1 MDEEATDPVR
11 TQSPQNV
18 VLRSDEDRVTQLSVV
33 SRLLD
38 LPPRF
43 QRQAHLVFVL
53 DVPTA

>member
-11 TQSPQNV
+11 AQPPQDV
-18 VLRSDEDRVTQLSVV
+18 VLRPDEDRVTQLSVV
-33 SRLLD
+33 RRLLD